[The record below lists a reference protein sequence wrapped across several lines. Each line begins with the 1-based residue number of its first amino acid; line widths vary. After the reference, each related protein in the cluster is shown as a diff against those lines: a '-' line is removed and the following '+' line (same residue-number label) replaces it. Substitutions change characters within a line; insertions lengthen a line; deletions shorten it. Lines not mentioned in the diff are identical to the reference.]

1 MNIQKNSERTK
12 EEGWGDH
19 FTGHVSLEMLLRPED
34 PARAAAASVTF
45 EAGART
51 AWHTHPH
58 GQTLFITDGTGWV
71 QSEGK
76 PRQEVRSGDVV
87 HFAPGERHWHGA
99 SASSSMTHLAVQE
112 SENGRMVDWQEQV
125 TDAEYLGG

>member
-12 EEGWGDH
+12 EEGWGDY

-34 PARAAAASVTF
+34 PARAAAASVTL

-51 AWHTHPH
+51 AWHTHPL
-58 GQTLFITDGTGWV
+58 GQTLFITDGIGWV

-87 HFAPGERHWHGA
+87 HFA
-99 SASSSMTHLAVQE
+99 LA
-112 SENGRMVDWQEQV
+112 NGTGTEPRP
-125 TDAEYLGG
+125 AAR